1 MIIIV
6 ISYCSFISQLV
17 FLSLPGRQPAN
28 FYLCSSSP
36 GALNPDDESAKIHW
50 QFVILQL
57 LSIAVHVFIN
67 VKIKLYKVKM
77 NKSVGPVT
85 VGTDYGNCCFFAPQ
99 VHLGTTG
106 NEMRD
111 FEAL

>member
-6 ISYCSFISQLV
+6 ISYSSFISQLV

-77 NKSVGPVT
+77 NKSVGPDNGVELKK
-85 VGTDYGNCCFFAPQ
+85 Q
-99 VHLGTTG
+99 S
-106 NEMRD
+106 RD
-111 FEAL
+111 QYCKTF